1 MTAGMR
7 HRLGLLLEPWFIF
20 SLVWSIGATTDDDGR
35 VKFSKYLRS
44 RMEQMGTGLP
54 FPEEGD
60 VFDYCLEDDT
70 LGSNNEDEEEEAE
83 EWKPKWVSIFLLR
96 NSYVMNNLGQ
106 LAH

>member
-1 MTAGMR
+1 
-7 HRLGLLLEPWFIF
+7 
-20 SLVWSIGATTDDDGR
+20 
-35 VKFSKYLRS
+35 
-44 RMEQMGTGLP
+44 MEQMGTGLP

-96 NSYVMNNLGQ
+96 NSYVMIN
-106 LAH
+106 